1 MSNIYDFQTSYSLVK
16 RYVIFA
22 FKRFYGEY
30 IVTGRENIPKE
41 GPVIF
46 AANHLNALMDALAVI
61 SVLPHKMPIVYLG
74 RADLFKNKTFAS
86 ILEFSKILP
95 AFRMRDGAENLEKNH
110 GIFECC
116 VDVLDHN
123 HVLGIMPEG
132 NQGPYRRLR
141 PLVKGIFRIAFTA
154 QQKYGTL
161 PGVKIVPIGIDMGD
175 FEKYGEHIIIN
186 VGKPIEVS
194 DFMAEYTENPV
205 NATNLIRDR
214 LHDDLSK
221 LTFDLASEKY
231 YESFETATEV
241 ANTTADIRQNKQNK
255 FYTRF
260 IARQE
265 TAKRLITLEN
275 EEPEKA
281 EKLEALCR
289 EYKENLNILNLESKA
304 FGEKPFNMVAM
315 AFNILIL
322 LCTIPVFMVG
332 ALFNFLPF
340 FSPDVIRKA
349 LKIEFPG
356 GIGSLRF
363 GIGLITFPFFYLLQG
378 ILICL
383 EIKGLWWYFIFLI
396 PLQYYFGILAFQ
408 WYQHLKRLE
417 VKFHFRSLEK
427 EKSSVLERTKLIYAQ
442 INQIV

>member
-1 MSNIYDFQTSYSLVK
+1 
-16 RYVIFA
+16 
-22 FKRFYGEY
+22 
-30 IVTGRENIPKE
+30 
-41 GPVIF
+41 
-46 AANHLNALMDALAVI
+46 
-61 SVLPHKMPIVYLG
+61 
-74 RADLFKNKTFAS
+74 
-86 ILEFSKILP
+86 
-95 AFRMRDGAENLEKNH
+95 MRDGAENLEKNH

-315 AFNILIL
+315 ALYYPGIYGRCPIQFSPVLFTRCHTESIENRISGRYWLF
-322 LCTIPVFMVG
+322 TIRHWPDY
-332 ALFNFLPF
+332 LPF
-340 FSPDVIRKA
+340 F
-349 LKIEFPG
+349 L
-356 GIGSLRF
+356 
-363 GIGLITFPFFYLLQG
+363 
-378 ILICL
+378 
-383 EIKGLWWYFIFLI
+383 
-396 PLQYYFGILAFQ
+396 PLT
-408 WYQHLKRLE
+408 RN
-417 VKFHFRSLEK
+417 SDM
-427 EKSSVLERTKLIYAQ
+427 S
-442 INQIV
+442 